1 MAINANCLQHNVRRF
16 ELFSR
21 IEQYNPDI
29 VLISETK
36 LTKNHYIQ
44 SHDYTVIRTDRPNS
58 KQGGGTEIMIKNNI
72 KHQIIKY
79 PSSEKNELLEFTIVQ
94 LLPSQH
100 LEKKTFIISAY
111 ATNSNRKIF
120 IQELND
126 VLQRLNLHN
135 QNHFFILAGNL
146 NARRK
151 EWGDSND
158 NQRGKY
164 LRTWEAESAEKFG
177 ASIYTTDEPSLTAGT
192 FLDVCIT
199 NIALSSLTA
208 NNKIITADY
217 DSDHRALL
225 FSAILP
231 SELQKQTVLQC
242 PRRSLRAIKW
252 RKFGKV
258 LDNEYKQDL
267 PDNRNLSIQE
277 IDEGIQKIT
286 SAITTTI
293 SKSAP
298 VIKRDEGIL
307 KYLNSRIKKLQKN
320 KTESI
325 KLLHMLSKS
334 LNPHK
339 QVAIT
344 KLKNTI
350 NLIKTEL
357 RREFNKAVE
366 EYWRGQIKQIN
377 HKDPAA
383 FFPKINKLLRK
394 KNPISIAD
402 QKINNDDP
410 ACLNGSID
418 ISKATPVDNE
428 LIITDPTDKLN
439 IIGDFY
445 QSINAPRYLNTCTRL
460 KEMVDSKASAAKE
473 LLKTRRDIIG
483 KNPAKLQEDLE
494 TLVNKINNYYKTWN
508 LRMNPEKCETAVF
521 RRESNHLSKKALLQI
536 DEFKIVTPS
545 PNTGEPIEIPHKKIV
560 KYLGVHIDQLLRI
573 RNHPDIQLT
582 KAKAAFKA
590 NNRIFY
596 NKNLSR
602 RAKIICYLLLVRPIL
617 TYATPIWWNTSAAVM
632 ENYRVFERKCL
643 RACIGTYRSAASRY
657 KKFVS
662 NAELYN
668 IADIPRI
675 DSHII
680 RLIRDYFSKLPLID
694 NPAIRELAKFTSDD
708 LAKRND
714 TGALPPQAFL
724 PLDDAGLIQDEHN
737 VPTIYHWK
745 RHKAHKRIEYAAD
758 DPILKWFNFTYS
770 KALPMRDKMDDH
782 RLNEKYWWLTNES
795 KHRKELRRRLHPE

>member
-58 KQGGGTEIMIKNNI
+58 KQGGGTAIMIKNNI

-79 PSSEKNELLEFTIVQ
+79 PTSEKNELLEFTIVQ

-135 QNHFFILAGNL
+135 QNHFFILAGDL

-151 EWGDSND
+151 EWGDSKD

-164 LRTWEAESAEKFG
+164 LRTWEEESADKFG
-177 ASIYTTDEPSLTAGT
+177 ASIYTTDEPSFTAGT

-199 NIALSSLTA
+199 NITLSSLTA
-208 NNKIITADY
+208 NNKITTADY

-231 SELQKQTVLQC
+231 SELQKETVIQS
-242 PRRSLRAIKW
+242 PRRNLRAIKW
-252 RKFGKV
+252 KKFGKV
-258 LDNEYKQDL
+258 LDDEYKQDL

-286 SAITTTI
+286 SAIATTM
-293 SKSAP
+293 SKTAP
-298 VIKRDEGIL
+298 VVKRDEGIL

-334 LNPHK
+334 TNPHK

-344 KLKNTI
+344 KLKSTI
-350 NLIKTEL
+350 NLIKAEL
-357 RREFNKAVE
+357 RIEFNKAVE

-377 HKDPAA
+377 HKDPTA

-394 KNPISIAD
+394 KNLISIAD

-439 IIGDFY
+439 VIGDFY
-445 QSINAPRYLNTCTRL
+445 QSINAPRYLNTGTRL
-460 KEMVDSKASAAKE
+460 KEIVDSKASAAKE
-473 LLKTRRDIIG
+473 LLKTRRDVSITITNFSSENSAINPTHSGFIIPNVLNNTKKDAPDEHKKEQPFINITQTFSVWDGVNTSKKSYKILEGLQQGTVNSPLLFNIYTMALLQSFGLNKSENLFAVAYADDIITGIVG

-521 RRESNHLSKKALLQI
+521 RRESNHLSKKALSQI
-536 DEFKIVTPS
+536 DEFKIKS
-545 PNTGEPIEIPHKKIV
+545 
-560 KYLGVHIDQLLRI
+560 
-573 RNHPDIQLT
+573 
-582 KAKAAFKA
+582 
-590 NNRIFY
+590 
-596 NKNLSR
+596 KN
-602 RAKIICYLLLVRPIL
+602 YLLLTTRQTNINICNPNLVEYQRSCYGKL
-617 TYATPIWWNTSAAVM
+617 QG
-632 ENYRVFERKCL
+632 L
-643 RACIGTYRSAASRY
+643 REEMSQGM
-657 KKFVS
+657 
-662 NAELYN
+662 
-668 IADIPRI
+668 
-675 DSHII
+675 
-680 RLIRDYFSKLPLID
+680 
-694 NPAIRELAKFTSDD
+694 
-708 LAKRND
+708 
-714 TGALPPQAFL
+714 
-724 PLDDAGLIQDEHN
+724 
-737 VPTIYHWK
+737 HWYLQ
-745 RHKAHKRIEYAAD
+745 ISS
-758 DPILKWFNFTYS
+758 F
-770 KALPMRDKMDDH
+770 
-782 RLNEKYWWLTNES
+782 
-795 KHRKELRRRLHPE
+795 